1 MYSVFRLL
9 LLAFVVVDS
18 QQNSLLCGEKNYTF
32 CWWAVD
38 IIAVSLKPEL
48 YRNGNSSVIEN
59 NIKRICSES
68 NHSRYGISYVNIT
81 ESTYHSPID
90 ILVEVSYYCC
100 KNCTVYE
107 KYSEKRIIEDLL
119 DHYYKKRL
127 EPLHDTDRYCFN
139 IEGDKQKNIVDDAP
153 CILMLNAN
161 NEMKI
166 YSGPM
171 LWNQISQSIVRGNEY
186 FNPLA
191 YLYQNGYG
199 CNENNMSTVEDEQC
213 RKLVLKYSYFAFCC
227 CWNNPFN
234 CTYSPKTKLI
244 TEQNKEIW
252 LNLAKT
258 RNPASTLQM
267 ESIAFGNKYIEWSYR
282 VFIYSFPEI
291 SKGTDTIPGMNE
303 PRYYCFQPQP
313 SMDDDLN
320 YWTTVKLEEIQSRYR
335 FCKFTFTVHFQN
347 NKLERMLYK
356 IEPDSNE
363 MCEAALCS
371 HTYPKCLNDLFLQS
385 NTTLIQTSCCCKD
398 DLCSQW
404 EQRRGLLHRKR
415 YFLCHHQLSAY
426 LRMGSFEAADC
437 VRSFEFQFQREIFL
451 NEYDLI
457 GYKFTEQ
464 TVLNSDR
471 KKLTCTIYHTHPLK
485 DPYCYLNKSSESE
498 RIAFQHYNCKC
509 DTANASRKAEKC
521 DVETHAQLFSSKN
534 WSRPTCYFTSRS
546 SHYPLYIFG
555 KDLPPDNFQK
565 VSKQETIE
573 TPICVMALLISNFGL
588 FYRFHT
594 FHYSHFQF
602 QNEIATKRFSVTK
615 EKYYST
621 YTTLCRSNRTIPCNN
636 GLDLIN
642 HLATYAVHVHSKR
655 KIPQFYQRCSVF
667 GDLERKEK
675 CSSTWGCYTFT
686 YLDAR
691 KKLTGC
697 VDQIPALVEV
707 IPNLSPLA
715 WCLQIPHRE
724 SKYKCRAYKGATNLI
739 TSGTLCCCQKDC
751 SIMIDNGEYGYNS
764 FESVYAG

>member
-1 MYSVFRLL
+1 MHHCLVFTALRTYNKVGDFQLL
-9 LLAFVVVDS
+9 LIL
-18 QQNSLLCGEKNYTF
+18 NKTLCYVEKKWNYTF

-213 RKLVLKYSYFAFCC
+213 RKLRALFK
-227 CWNNPFN
+227 WNP
-234 CTYSPKTKLI
+234 L
-244 TEQNKEIW
+244 
-252 LNLAKT
+252 LLAT
-258 RNPASTLQM
+258 NISSGHIVFSST
-267 ESIAFGNKYIEWSYR
+267 
-282 VFIYSFPEI
+282 VFQKFSAV

-371 HTYPKCLNDLFLQS
+371 HTYPKCLNDLFYNQTQHLSKLHVVVRTIYAVSGS
-385 NTTLIQTSCCCKD
+385 NVEDYCTVNEQLLIGNEVLTYSEIWE
-398 DLCSQW
+398 DL
-404 EQRRGLLHRKR
+404 EPELLHSDEFRKNAMSKR
-415 YFLCHHQLSAY
+415 MLSYSLQRIGVGQLA
-426 LRMGSFEAADC
+426 
-437 VRSFEFQFQREIFL
+437 I
-451 NEYDLI
+451 
-457 GYKFTEQ
+457 
-464 TVLNSDR
+464 
-471 KKLTCTIYHTHPLK
+471 
-485 DPYCYLNKSSESE
+485 
-498 RIAFQHYNCKC
+498 
-509 DTANASRKAEKC
+509 
-521 DVETHAQLFSSKN
+521 
-534 WSRPTCYFTSRS
+534 
-546 SHYPLYIFG
+546 
-555 KDLPPDNFQK
+555 LP
-565 VSKQETIE
+565 VGETIE
-573 TPICVMALLISNFGL
+573 TPICVMALLISNFD
-588 FYRFHT
+588 
-594 FHYSHFQF
+594 
-602 QNEIATKRFSVTK
+602 
-615 EKYYST
+615 
-621 YTTLCRSNRTIPCNN
+621 